1 MTNSYL
7 ERYFFK
13 RDNESVINGRKE
25 MGEAENTS
33 GQNKRG
39 IPKVHGVTT
48 ATELSRKQGQA
59 RER

>member
-1 MTNSYL
+1 
-7 ERYFFK
+7 
-13 RDNESVINGRKE
+13 